1 MKKLFVCIAVI
12 TCMVFIPLAGTGFKW
27 EAAKAEAAEKTAK
40 AQEKVVIGFLSMM
53 MAIVWEQ
60 DMEAELKAL
69 AGGSNASILTM
80 DSHADPALQLQQ
92 LDIMI
97 GQGVDGIVVFIAD
110 EKMSKA
116 VANKCNK
123 AKIPVMAESIRMIDE
138 NGDLVVPV
146 VELDGYGMGVI
157 CSEWLVQYLKD
168 NKLTGNYEKM
178 ALIDLDMPNSWN
190 IHQRADGVYDK
201 FTELLPDFPK
211 KNIIRANMKIEEG
224 SNAAQQGYNSTST
237 TITAHPEI
245 DTWLVIAPNDDQGG
259 GASRALEQLGLNKN
273 ACVVS
278 MGAESARSEWRK
290 KEDTCWK
297 AASFFSAYDCASL
310 VWEGMMKMV
319 REGVQP
325 DKLWPEYIQ
334 KGQKFPLRKFTG
346 TMVTKANFR
355 EIMGKYADR

>member
-1 MKKLFVCIAVI
+1 MKKLFVCIVVI
-12 TCMVFIPLAGTGFKW
+12 TCMIFIPLLGTGFEKG
-27 EAAKAEAAEKTAK
+27 AAKAEAAEGTSK
-40 AQEKVVIGFLSMM
+40 AQKKVVIGFLSMM

-69 AGGSNASILTM
+69 ASKSNASILTM
-80 DSHADPALQLQQ
+80 DSHADPSLQLQQ

-97 GQGVDGIVVFIAD
+97 GQGVNGIVVFIAD

-138 NGDLVVPV
+138 QGNLVAPC
-146 VELDGYGMGVI
+146 VELDGYGMGVM
-157 CSEWLVQYLKD
+157 CAEWLVKYLKD
-168 NKLTGNYEKM
+168 NNLTGNYGKM
-178 ALIDLDMPNSWN
+178 ALIDLDMPSTWN
-190 IHQRADGVYDK
+190 IHQRANGVYEK

-211 KNIIRANMKIEEG
+211 KHIIRANMKIEEG
-224 SNAAQQGYNSTST
+224 SNAAQQGYDATST

-245 DTWLVIAPNDDQGG
+245 NTWLVIAPNDDQGG
-259 GASRALEQLGLNKN
+259 GAARALEQLGLDKN

-290 KEDTCWK
+290 NEDTCWK
-297 AASFFSAYDCASL
+297 AAAFFSAYDCASL

-334 KGQKFPLRKFTG
+334 KGQKYALRTFTG
-346 TMVTKANFR
+346 TMVTKANFK
-355 EIMGKYADR
+355 EVMGKYADR